1 MDIRRDGTIDLE
13 QLREGDIFYLHVLD
27 ETLAYEVRAIH
38 TVLPHDTTYLG
49 IEPGEDLCTLVTCM
63 PTGVNTHRL
72 LVQGSRIPY
81 VPTEETEASAVP
93 HEENTDSHWEKQYW
107 LGVRL
112 GLAAMVFLTLVAGAV
127 LYIRRNRGRAVHR
140 KGGRYVRK

>member
-1 MDIRRDGTIDLE
+1 MIPPIW
-13 QLREGDIFYLHVLD
+13 
-27 ETLAYEVRAIH
+27 
-38 TVLPHDTTYLG
+38 G
-49 IEPGEDLCTLVTCM
+49 IEPDEDLCTLVTCT

-93 HEENTDSHWEKQYW
+93 HEENTDSNWEKQYW

-112 GLAAMVFLTLVAGAV
+112 GLATMATVVLLLSVYLFFRKKKTVKRRKEAAMSES
-127 LYIRRNRGRAVHR
+127 
-140 KGGRYVRK
+140 KGKILL